1 MRFWDSAAIVPL
13 IIDER
18 LTTSMRGLYES
29 DTRQSVW
36 CLTPVEVWSAMARK
50 RRASDIASPQMRTAR
65 HRLELLSASW
75 DEIDDIAAVRRRA
88 QRLLEV
94 HPLRAADALQL
105 AAALVL
111 VSDRPE
117 GFEFVTLDSRLA
129 ECVEAEGFRV
139 VMPK

>member
-1 MRFWDSAAIVPL
+1 MRYWDSAAIVPL
-13 IIDER
+13 IIDETATAPFR
-18 LTTSMRGLYES
+18 VLYEA
-29 DTRQSVW
+29 DPVQAVW

-50 RRASDIASPQMRTAR
+50 RRGSQIGSPQMRDAR
-65 HRLELLSASW
+65 AKLAALSDDWLEV
-75 DEIDDIAAVRRRA
+75 DDVDSVRRRA

-129 ECVEAEGFRV
+129 EAAEAEAFRIV
-139 VMPK
+139 TPA